1 MNAWVGKICP
11 LTIWE
16 NEMRKTAGG
25 ETYPVTFVG
34 YYLQKVIYYDFP
46 IWVFAIVYTV
56 FAALVLILKMATVGL
71 TGAAL
76 AACVAPV
83 AIPGGGPGAQEDGAY
98 PAALLGDGRNPLRH
112 DRPRVQRAIPRHQRP
127 DSDHLRRL
135 GNQGAG
141 PNHDGTLEWSGAG
154 IASSASS
161 SLPRWIL
168 TGLVQPMDD
177 MLAGSPVEG
186 AGQMLDDMLPILREA
201 STHEGKFYGIPY
213 SFENIS
219 FNWRTDYFEAVGATE
234 APTNWD
240 EWLEVA
246 RAIKEWGADEQI
258 YPTSFI
264 PDLDAS
270 VGTLIYGST
279 TEPFDDEMLLK
290 WESPEAI
297 DALAFYRQLVLEE
310 ELTPPHGFDGWL
322 DAYYAGKVASV
333 QAQSSRG
340 VWGQLAFG
348 TDIVTTSPV
357 PARVPDN
364 AGTPFWGNCVG
375 VLNKAPYAQEALD
388 YFVYTMGPQ
397 NTNFQKTVIR
407 TGKTPVY
414 QSVYT
419 DILDGDPQFR
429 TYGWM
434 SDMLDQVDHS
444 VIRPFNNYF
453 SIQDSMYAKYVVQL
467 VEPGST
473 MTPEECAKAIL
484 EDSKAE
490 IAKQK
495 V

>member
-1 MNAWVGKICP
+1 MSNK
-11 LTIWE
+11 LS
-16 NEMRKTAGG
+16 RRS
-25 ETYPVTFVG
+25 F
-34 YYLQKVIYYDFP
+34 
-46 IWVFAIVYTV
+46 
-56 FAALVLILKMATVGL
+56 LKMAAVA
-71 TGAAL
+71 GAGTAL

-83 AIPGGGPGAQEDGAY
+83 AAPGAAGPGATGKTVRILMPSWATGEIPYDTAAREFSELNPGVDLQIQTTFDGWETKVLAQI
-98 PAALLGDGRNPLRH
+98 N
-112 DRPRVQRAIPRHQRP
+112 
-127 DSDHLRRL
+127 
-135 GNQGAG
+135 
-141 PNHDGTLEWSGAG
+141 DGTLEWSGAG

-168 TGLVQPMDD
+168 TGLVQPVDD
-177 MLAGSPVEG
+177 MLAGSAVEG
-186 AGQMLDDMLPILREA
+186 AGQLLEDMLPILRNA
-201 STHEGKFYGIPY
+201 STYEGKFYGIPY

-219 FNWRTDYFEAVGATE
+219 FNWRTDYFAAVGATA
-234 APTNWD
+234 APTD
-240 EWLEVA
+240 LDGWLEIA
-246 RAIKEWGADEQI
+246 RALKEWGAAEKI

-279 TEPFDDEMLLK
+279 LEPFDDELLLK

-297 DALAFYRQLVLEE
+297 DALAFYRQIVLEE

-333 QAQSSRG
+333 MAQSSRG

-348 TDIVTTSPV
+348 TEKVTTSPV
-357 PARVPDN
+357 PTRVPEN

-375 VLNKAPYAQEALD
+375 ILNKAPYAQEALD

-397 NTNFQKTVIR
+397 NTNFQKSVIR

-414 QSVYT
+414 ESAYT
-419 DILDGDPQFR
+419 GIINADPQFG
-429 TYGWM
+429 TYAWM
-434 SDMLDQVDHS
+434 NDMRAQVDRS

-453 SIQDSMYAKYVVQL
+453 SIQDAAYAKYVVQL

-473 MTPEECAKAIL
+473 MTPEECAKLIL

>member
-1 MNAWVGKICP
+1 MMNAYS
-11 LTIWE
+11 
-16 NEMRKTAGG
+16 RRS
-25 ETYPVTFVG
+25 F
-34 YYLQKVIYYDFP
+34 
-46 IWVFAIVYTV
+46 
-56 FAALVLILKMATVGL
+56 LKMAAAAGVGS
-71 TGAAL
+71 AL
-76 AACVAPV
+76 AACAPV
-83 AIPGGGPGAQEDGAY
+83 AVAPGGEAAPGSQEKLVRILMPSWATAEIPYDTTAREFNEINPGTVVQIQTTSEGWETKVMSQIADG
-98 PAALLGDGRNPLRH
+98 
-112 DRPRVQRAIPRHQRP
+112 
-127 DSDHLRRL
+127 S
-135 GNQGAG
+135 
-141 PNHDGTLEWSGAG
+141 LEWCGAG

-168 TGLVQPMDD
+168 TGMVQPMDD
-177 MLAGSPVEG
+177 LFAASSVEG
-186 AGQMLDDMLPILREA
+186 ADQLLDDLLPVLRTA
-201 STHEGKFYGIPY
+201 STYEGKFYGLPY

-219 FNWRTDYFEAVGATE
+219 FNWRTDYFAAVGAD
-234 APTNWD
+234 APPATLD

-246 RAIKEWGADEQI
+246 RELKAWGADEQI

-270 VGTLIYGST
+270 VGTMIYGST
-279 TEPFDDEMLLK
+279 TEPFGDDMLLK
-290 WESPEAI
+290 WESDEAI
-297 DALAFYRQLVLEE
+297 YALTFYRQMVLEE

-348 TDIVTTSPV
+348 TEAVTTSPV
-357 PARVPDN
+357 PVRAAEN
-364 AGTPFWGNCVG
+364 SGTPFWGNCVG
-375 VLNKAPYAQEALD
+375 LLTGAPYPQEAAD

-397 NTNFQKTVIR
+397 NDTFQKTVIR

-414 QSVYT
+414 QSAY
-419 DILDGDPQFR
+419 DNIINGDPQFR

-434 SDMLDQVDHS
+434 NDMRDQVERS

-453 SIQDSMYAKYVVQL
+453 AIQDTHYRNYVVQL

-484 EDSKAE
+484 EASQEEISK
-490 IAKQK
+490 QQ